1 MATDSCLT
9 VIRALT
15 AFRRDD
21 ATTKNSANMNKS
33 ELVRKLAE
41 YDPHLSRHDF
51 ETIVDVILHA
61 IRDGLARGD
70 RVELRGFGTFA
81 LRKHAAR
88 MGCNPR
94 TKDPVPVSEKVV
106 PAFKAAKEMHQ
117 RLNPTSRRPRDGMG
131 SSAADIANHVGA
143 KGCVASIVAR
153 ASPSHEWDCQSA
165 ARTSLSVQQ
174 HLPGLL
180 RESIPRVR

>member
-1 MATDSCLT
+1 M
-9 VIRALT
+9 I
-15 AFRRDD
+15 
-21 ATTKNSANMNKS
+21 KS

-94 TKDPVPVSEKVV
+94 TKDPVSVSEKVV

-117 RLNPTSRRPRDGMG
+117 RLNPISRRPRDKMERGIELLLTLPVRRAKSLLHP
-131 SSAADIANHVGA
+131 SSQ
-143 KGCVASIVAR
+143 R
-153 ASPSHEWDCQSA
+153 ASPSLTTMGSPVCSSNE
-165 ARTSLSVQQ
+165 
-174 HLPGLL
+174 LPA
-180 RESIPRVR
+180 

>member
-1 MATDSCLT
+1 M
-9 VIRALT
+9 I
-15 AFRRDD
+15 
-21 ATTKNSANMNKS
+21 KS

-61 IRDGLARGD
+61 IRDGLVRGD

-117 RLNPTSRRPRDGMG
+117 RLNPTSRRPRDGTG

-153 ASPSHEWDCQSA
+153 ASPSHESDCQSA
-165 ARTSLSVQQ
+165 ARTSFSVQQ
-174 HLPGLL
+174 HLPW
-180 RESIPRVR
+180 SIAGEYSEGR